1 MGAIKMAKIN
11 IFILKSV
18 CIINCA
24 APQKGEQFAMKYQN
38 LLKSQKYGNILIKF
52 TKMSNLQ
59 CSGKGRAR
67 RQE

>member
-11 IFILKSV
+11 IFILKSG

-38 LLKSQKYGNILIKF
+38 L
-52 TKMSNLQ
+52 
-59 CSGKGRAR
+59 
-67 RQE
+67 